1 MGYSAV
7 KCANRGTGGYGFFH
21 LLVCVSDH
29 VLCFPFETT
38 PWPCCCLVYGVGGL
52 GELKYPLV
60 SDLKKEISDAYGVL
74 TGAWQAA
81 VGPLVVCLA
90 CCACNNARHM
100 LRHLLTTD
108 AVWAHSGGGGSWSDY
123 CCTSAC
129 LAAVWQVSF
138 HSPGRHSNSNTSSSS
153 SGSLHSLCCFIIA
166 CTKQRSLWSTA
177 CSQLQQHSNRVT
189 MPNTK
194 AVAQ

>member
-1 MGYSAV
+1 VGYSAV

-108 AVWAHSGGGGSWSDY
+108 AVWAHSWSDY

>member
-1 MGYSAV
+1 VGYSAV

-108 AVWAHSGGGGSWSDY
+108 AVWAHSGGGGGRGLTIAVRRPALQLCGKCHFTHQDV
-123 CCTSAC
+123 TATAIPAAAA
-129 LAAVWQVSF
+129 AAVFTPSVAL
-138 HSPGRHSNSNTSSSS
+138 
-153 SGSLHSLCCFIIA
+153 SLHAPSREA
-166 CTKQRSLWSTA
+166 CGAQHAVNYSSTA
-177 CSQLQQHSNRVT
+177 T
-189 MPNTK
+189 E
-194 AVAQ
+194 